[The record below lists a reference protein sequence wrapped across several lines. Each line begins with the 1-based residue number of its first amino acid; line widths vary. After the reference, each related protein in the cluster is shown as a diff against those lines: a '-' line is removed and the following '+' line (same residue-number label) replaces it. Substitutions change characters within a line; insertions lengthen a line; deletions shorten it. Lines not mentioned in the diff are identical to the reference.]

1 MRAVN
6 QALGRVIR
14 NRYDFGAVIL
24 ADERFANENARNQIS
39 LWLRPSIQVHSTF
52 RTAAQGLREFFNL
65 HAGRSDEV
73 AAKRKL
79 ESGAVLA
86 KMVDVV
92 PVKQMGE
99 KKQKQDRKKSITSLI
114 RQFSAQQDGEGA
126 KASASDGDAAQKFM
140 LVSSR
145 AYRREAS
152 TRLRRAKPGVST
164 KLRRRKRRYYH
175 SLPPRAQL
183 LRLLAL

>member
-1 MRAVN
+1 M
-6 QALGRVIR
+6 
-14 NRYDFGAVIL
+14 
-24 ADERFANENARNQIS
+24 
-39 LWLRPSIQVHSTF
+39 HSTF

-140 LVSSR
+140 LVSKQSVPSR
-145 AYRREAS
+145 GVDAFAAREARS
-152 TRLRRAKPGVST
+152 KYKAATAKASLLSQLATSRTVTTTTSAVTATTAGDSADADQNAAPSVHRTKLFMRRARAELT
-164 KLRRRKRRYYH
+164 REAYY
-175 SLPPRAQL
+175 
-183 LRLLAL
+183 